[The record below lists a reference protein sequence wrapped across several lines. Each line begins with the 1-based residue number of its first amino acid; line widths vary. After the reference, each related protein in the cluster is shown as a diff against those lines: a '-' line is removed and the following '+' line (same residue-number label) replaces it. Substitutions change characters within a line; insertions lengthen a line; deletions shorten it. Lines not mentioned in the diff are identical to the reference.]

1 MAGLHIDYISQQK
14 LKLTGYIESSCSLVG
29 WWSVHSIKTTILKR
43 EMLLE
48 FMSCVSVTFI
58 QKTYEKNSVSEITQC
73 RQSLCH
79 VCLQCIKGKN
89 TGQKCSTIETA
100 FTKKDIG
107 NKPSKAPISNH
118 IYCTL
123 ICDLQLLSTKLHCF
137 YDSWM
142 GHLNTILISQWD
154 SWSVAKKT
162 WELPKKCAGTGAMS
176 MLNIYCA
183 ITRIIIYGQSY
194 SA

>member
-1 MAGLHIDYISQQK
+1 M
-14 LKLTGYIESSCSLVG
+14 
-29 WWSVHSIKTTILKR
+29 HSIKTTILKR

-58 QKTYEKNSVSEITQC
+58 QKTYENNSFCEITQC

-79 VCLQCIKGKN
+79 VCLQCIEGKHWAKMQYYRN
-89 TGQKCSTIETA
+89 CVL
-100 FTKKDIG
+100 KKDIR

-123 ICDLQLLSTKLHCF
+123 ICDLQLLSTKLHRLF
-137 YDSWM
+137 VSWV
-142 GHLNTILISQWD
+142 GHLNPIFIPQCHSC
-154 SWSVAKKT
+154 SVAKKT
-162 WELPKKCAGTGAMS
+162 WEMPNKCPGTGVMG
-176 MLNIYCA
+176 MLKIDWA
-183 ITRIIIYGQSY
+183 ITRISIYGQSL